1 VYMIQ
6 TRKLRASWRLPG
18 CGARAD
24 GRTTLHA
31 LGSLEARG
39 SLFTDP
45 QTEVYAGMLV
55 RARRRRRPCL
65 VTLQL
70 GVPLARP
77 CSRCWGPP
85 DAAGGAGAARVF
97 TCPREAVQLA
107 RLSRQE
113 RSNHGKHCL
122 SRRRMMARPARA
134 AVLGKRALWFSRRQ
148 TGRVYAVPGKQD
160 GALWFS
166 RRQTGRVYAVPGK
179 QDEGPAP
186 LRRWARWRLWLLR

>member
-1 VYMIQ
+1 MIQ

-122 SRRRMMARPARA
+122 SRRRMMASLLALLCWASAHSGSVDGRRA
-134 AVLGKRALWFSRRQ
+134 GFTPCLGSRMAHSGSVDGRRAGFTPCLGSRMRAPPPCAG
-148 TGRVYAVPGKQD
+148 GRGGGCGCCA
-160 GALWFS
+160 
-166 RRQTGRVYAVPGK
+166 
-179 QDEGPAP
+179 E
-186 LRRWARWRLWLLR
+186 